1 MGNNLFEE
9 KVINSFTSQINN
21 GEKFSTPTQ
30 VAISPSY
37 EQGELVANTLRNHFS
52 HIKVNIEKIDFEK
65 YSVLVQIV

>member
-1 MGNNLFEE
+1 MGNNSFEE

-37 EQGELVANTLRNHFS
+37 GQGELVANILRNHFN

-65 YSVLVQIV
+65 YSVLMQII